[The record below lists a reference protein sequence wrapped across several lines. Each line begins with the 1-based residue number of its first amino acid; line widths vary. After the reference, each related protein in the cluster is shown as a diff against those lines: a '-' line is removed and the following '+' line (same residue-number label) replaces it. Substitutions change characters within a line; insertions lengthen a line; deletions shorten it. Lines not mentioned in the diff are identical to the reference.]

1 MRTGGGIGRITRAG
15 AAAACVA
22 LALPQGAAA
31 QKLAPVV
38 EEPEVAAPGPA
49 PRRVLGFAA
58 ITTNDDI
65 PGTTIEDRWRSGALS
80 LHLVH
85 GRGWTGA
92 GPVGFGEVL
101 EFRARA
107 EIITPE
113 SVDDPQP
120 GDRPY
125 AGALTFG
132 VHSHMRRGLNE
143 LRLGAEVVVTGPQT
157 GLSDLQENL
166 HELQDGLP
174 DPSAAAE
181 DQIGD
186 AAYFALSGEVAR
198 PFTLG
203 AGVQAR
209 PFAAARAGDETFA
222 RAGVDLVG
230 GSLASGGLLLRDPV
244 TGQLVEAVRGAA
256 TGFGWSAGL
265 DVAAVAGS
273 VYLPDEDGVPGP
285 EEMRGRA
292 RLGAAWAG
300 ERWAVTLGAAYLTEE
315 FDGQDEGQV
324 VGALGLTFGF

>member
-1 MRTGGGIGRITRAG
+1 MTGGIGRLTLAS
-15 AAAACVA
+15 AAVCAA
-22 LALPQGAAA
+22 LAVPQGAAA
-31 QKLAPVV
+31 QKLEPVA
-38 EEPEVAAPGPA
+38 EEPDLAAPGPA

-58 ITTNDDI
+58 ISPNDDI

-85 GRGWTGA
+85 GRGWDA
-92 GPVGFGEVL
+92 VPVGFGEVL

-113 SVDDPQP
+113 SLENPQP

-132 VHSHMRRGLNE
+132 VHSHMRRGLHE
-143 LRLGAEVVVTGPQT
+143 VRLGAEVVVTGPQT
-157 GLSDLQENL
+157 GLSDLQESL

-181 DQIGD
+181 EQIGD
-186 AAYFALSGEVAR
+186 AAYLALSGEVTR
-198 PFTLG
+198 PFALG
-203 AGVQAR
+203 TGVQAR
-209 PFAAARAGDETFA
+209 PFAAARAGDETFL
-222 RAGVDLVG
+222 RGGVDLLG
-230 GSLASGGLLLRDPV
+230 GSLASGGLLMRDPV
-244 TGQLVEAVRGAA
+244 TGQLVEGTRGAG

-265 DVAAVAGS
+265 DMAAVADS
-273 VYLPDEDGVPGP
+273 IYLPDEDGFAGP
-285 EEMRGRA
+285 EDTRGRA

-300 ERWAVTLGAAYLTEE
+300 AAWAVTLGAAYLTEE

-324 VGALGLTFGF
+324 VGALGVTFGF